1 MAIVEAVPDE
11 PSTPSSTRQRRKPQS
26 NTIPLVHPSTLPSSS
41 AAPLI
46 PPSPDGEYRQASP
59 TPSEI
64 DELLRAGGVVPE
76 PADER
81 ERDIWDEVFDT
92 AILTIPFSFLYLLLD
107 ILVYMQYSF
116 KPKTADIV
124 AHMARAVPT
133 LAMITWYTSKYSTHF
148 ATNPL
153 LMTASLFTGCRLIWL
168 LNKASWGVVT
178 AQASLPPFTK
188 APAMGAVWTLTIV
201 QLPLSRAV
209 LCLFGVAAWCWCTG
223 MKLQT

>member
-11 PSTPSSTRQRRKPQS
+11 PSTPVRPASIFVSISADDQSSTRQRRKPQS

-107 ILVYMQYSF
+107 M
-116 KPKTADIV
+116 
-124 AHMARAVPT
+124 
-133 LAMITWYTSKYSTHF
+133 
-148 ATNPL
+148 
-153 LMTASLFTGCRLIWL
+153 
-168 LNKASWGVVT
+168 
-178 AQASLPPFTK
+178 
-188 APAMGAVWTLTIV
+188 
-201 QLPLSRAV
+201 
-209 LCLFGVAAWCWCTG
+209 
-223 MKLQT
+223 